1 MVLRCEKITREEYES
16 SKFLASHIVI
26 ENPKNESY
34 VVSYIDYEKNKR
46 IDTVFKHLGDEF
58 TKEVIE
64 RWKLLDMQKV

>member
-34 VVSYIDYEKNKR
+34 VVSYIDY
-46 IDTVFKHLGDEF
+46 
-58 TKEVIE
+58 
-64 RWKLLDMQKV
+64 